1 MLLTGA
7 LAARATVVTGVVT
20 EQGSGAAVSGAT
32 VTMTLDDKTY
42 TAESSGD
49 GSYSLQFPYSAHSGT
64 LKVESDYHYALTSS
78 FMASQDGTFTRDY
91 SLKPFGTSR
100 EFSFTLNVTNPS
112 GQSLEGVSYALHCDR
127 FDIDYSSSETTLDA
141 SGTSRLNVY
150 PGRHSFTLSVPG
162 MKQVRGSVL
171 VNENKT
177 INVTLEENI
186 EAPYALNAVQRHN
199 AYDGTNSVLLDWNSE
214 LALFSDDFESY
225 SPFTTDPRPWT
236 GLDLDGQ
243 TAAPIQGSYPNR
255 ETMQYI
261 TIPNPWEVD
270 PAWDVQY
277 YYTMAPRSGRQYA
290 AFVQPS
296 AGSNNDWF
304 ITPRVTLDQKDNYL
318 RFYMRTADATAGRL
332 KVGITTEENPKASDF
347 FTISEGNWLRPG
359 YEEWEEVIIPL
370 DEYAGETVRIGFHCT
385 SEQGAVMTMLDD
397 VFIGRITVAGKR
409 AQRMP
414 AKSPANPNET
424 FIITLDGEKVGTTD
438 GYTFTVEN
446 VGYGY
451 HTIGVQSKVLTGVSE
466 VTTANVYFDETR
478 YAPVTLNATANNGL
492 STDGISIDITGK
504 DDAKYNVAL
513 SGGTARLAALEK
525 GEYTFAVD
533 APGYEKLSKTVNV
546 SASVTVDLTLI
557 EELVAPFNV
566 TADLTNHS
574 DGTFSALMQWN
585 RDLGFRDS
593 FEEYDDFA
601 TGTFGGW
608 RTRNYNGEHQVSYPV
623 SFGGYEVNFPGA
635 STQSKPVSMP
645 PMVFNPLRTSPS
657 LQDDGAF
664 LAPDGNKYVAFFG
677 PQSAA
682 SDKWLCSPKIKIY
695 DGYEF
700 SFTAKAYP
708 VYPETFEICVATE
721 GTWPENFTVLDAVT
735 CSYDQW
741 TRYTVD
747 LSEYAGREVYVGL
760 HHVTYDGFVGQVDDV
775 AVAPAE
781 EAATH
786 GSGFAQN
793 YTVSLDGTALATT
806 EETSYNLS
814 HIADRDHTV
823 GIKANFRTGTSQ
835 ETTYLISRS
844 GISDVPELTACLT
857 TAPGQIII
865 EAEAPT
871 DYTVT
876 TPSALTVARG
886 TASGTVAIPAAPGIY
901 MVTLGTKT
909 LKVTLR

>member
-1 MLLTGA
+1 M
-7 LAARATVVTGVVT
+7 
-20 EQGSGAAVSGAT
+20 
-32 VTMTLDDKTY
+32 
-42 TAESSGD
+42 
-49 GSYSLQFPYSAHSGT
+49 
-64 LKVESDYHYALTSS
+64 
-78 FMASQDGTFTRDY
+78 
-91 SLKPFGTSR
+91 
-100 EFSFTLNVTNPS
+100 
-112 GQSLEGVSYALHCDR
+112 
-127 FDIDYSSSETTLDA
+127 
-141 SGTSRLNVY
+141 
-150 PGRHSFTLSVPG
+150 
-162 MKQVRGSVL
+162 
-171 VNENKT
+171 
-177 INVTLEENI
+177 
-186 EAPYALNAVQRHN
+186 
-199 AYDGTNSVLLDWNSE
+199 
-214 LALFSDDFESY
+214 
-225 SPFTTDPRPWT
+225 
-236 GLDLDGQ
+236 
-243 TAAPIQGSYPNR
+243 
-255 ETMQYI
+255 
-261 TIPNPWEVD
+261 
-270 PAWDVQY
+270 
-277 YYTMAPRSGRQYA
+277 
-290 AFVQPS
+290 
-296 AGSNNDWF
+296 
-304 ITPRVTLDQKDNYL
+304 
-318 RFYMRTADATAGRL
+318 
-332 KVGITTEENPKASDF
+332 
-347 FTISEGNWLRPG
+347 
-359 YEEWEEVIIPL
+359 
-370 DEYAGETVRIGFHCT
+370 
-385 SEQGAVMTMLDD
+385 
-397 VFIGRITVAGKR
+397 
-409 AQRMP
+409 
-414 AKSPANPNET
+414 
-424 FIITLDGEKVGTTD
+424 
-438 GYTFTVEN
+438 
-446 VGYGY
+446 
-451 HTIGVQSKVLTGVSE
+451 
-466 VTTANVYFDETR
+466 
-478 YAPVTLNATANNGL
+478 
-492 STDGISIDITGK
+492 
-504 DDAKYNVAL
+504 
-513 SGGTARLAALEK
+513 
-525 GEYTFAVD
+525 
-533 APGYEKLSKTVNV
+533 
-546 SASVTVDLTLI
+546 
-557 EELVAPFNV
+557 APFNV

-695 DGYEF
+695 NGYEF

-793 YTVSLDGTALATT
+793 YTVSLDGTAVAST

-814 HIADRDHTV
+814 HLSNGDHTV

-835 ETTYLISRS
+835 ETTYLLSRS
-844 GISDVPELTACLT
+844 GITGVPELAARLT

-865 EAEAPT
+865 EASAPT

-886 TASGTVAIPAAPGIY
+886 TASGTIAIPAAPGIY